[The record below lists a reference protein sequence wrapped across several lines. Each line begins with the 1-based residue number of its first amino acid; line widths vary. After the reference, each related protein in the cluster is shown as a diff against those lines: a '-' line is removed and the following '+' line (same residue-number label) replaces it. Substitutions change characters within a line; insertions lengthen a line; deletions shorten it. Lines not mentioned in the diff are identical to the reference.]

1 MTGRRDGVMITTL
14 RWMGVVATIACAVV
28 VLVMQ
33 QQSSASK
40 KCYCPDDHD
49 DDGTGVTMAGLL
61 LVAAASAALDG
72 KWSSS
77 SSVAGV
83 QQMGLGIVLA
93 VVGGGNGNY
102 NGSGDGGQLLL
113 LMVRKGL
120 GLVLFLAALLGE
132 MVIWVG
138 PYLSPNDDGG
148 ASGNGEL
155 AAEGQARRP
164 SRNNFSS
171 SNNTSG
177 NGGGA
182 RREESSPP
190 IADSD
195 DWTSPLLSSSGSR
208 EESHYLLVDEERGCD
223 PTTDPPPESPP
234 QTADRPGERGEEGE
248 TESPSPPPRLTGLRR
263 LLRLAD
269 GQVTALYIGCLVL
282 AIRLPCSLAI
292 PHLVGATLTAVGLG
306 EYATARW
313 HIYQLLI
320 IGTVDAGLDFWGFF
334 LFGYANQNIVYTLRT
349 SLFRKLLGQEMAF
362 FDRHESSAL
371 ASRLSADCSEMAG
384 DLTWFFRF
392 SIEST
397 VRICG
402 IAIYM
407 VVRSPM
413 LAIACFAI
421 GGPVAIINKY
431 YGDWLRQNAI
441 QVQDALAA
449 ANTVAHTALSNV
461 RTVYAFCAE
470 SRECHHYEMSIR
482 RQYDLNIQQLFWTAL
497 YYMGT

>member
-1 MTGRRDGVMITTL
+1 
-14 RWMGVVATIACAVV
+14 
-28 VLVMQ
+28 
-33 QQSSASK
+33 
-40 KCYCPDDHD
+40 
-49 DDGTGVTMAGLL
+49 MAGLL

-72 KWSSS
+72 IWSSS
-77 SSVAGV
+77 SVVGV

-113 LMVRKGL
+113 DLHMVRKGL

-132 MVIWVG
+132 MVIWIG
-138 PYLSPNDDGG
+138 PYLSPDDDGG
-148 ASGNGEL
+148 GSGNGGL
-155 AAEGQARRP
+155 AAEGRARRP
-164 SRNNFSS
+164 SRNSFG

-182 RREESSPP
+182 RREESSSP

-195 DWTSPLLSSSGSR
+195 DLTSLLLSSGS
-208 EESHYLLVDEERGCD
+208 EGESHDNHLVDEERGGD
-223 PTTDPPPESPP
+223 PTTDPPPAPP
-234 QTADRPGERGEEGE
+234 LPSDRPGERGEGDAA
-248 TESPSPPPRLTGLRR
+248 SPSPPPRLTGLRR

-282 AIRLPCSLAI
+282 AIRLPCSLAV

-306 EYATARW
+306 EYATAKW

-407 VVRSPM
+407 VVRSPL
-413 LAIACFAI
+413 LAAACFAI

-482 RQYDLNIQQLFWTAL
+482 RQYDLNIRQLFWTAL